1 MAALSDSRGALTP
14 GIVELRS
21 VEADRLAP
29 LLDEEIAT
37 WRSDLDWDFRLSAD
51 LVRRFVHMQALSG
64 FALITNTAAGP
75 RVDGYSYYVFEEGKG
90 LIGDLYVARE
100 HRTPARENLLLE
112 AVLDALWRTP
122 GVRRIE
128 AQLMMLSQPLE
139 RARLD
144 NFPRREY
151 FRCFQRSFLEAP
163 LDLAAG
169 LLAKKLEGMS
179 IQRWSERVQEQTA
192 RLIAGAYQG
201 HIDSQIND
209 QYRSPAGARR
219 FLMNIVQFPGC
230 GTFFAPASYAAI
242 DAATRQLHGV
252 SLASL
257 VAEDCGHITQV
268 CVAPS
273 NQGTGLGYELMRQS
287 LVAMKAQGC
296 RLVSLTVTSDNRN
309 AMHLYERMGFTHR
322 REFAAFVWD
331 RSHPK
336 STGPNG

>member
-37 WRSDLDWDFRLSAD
+37 WRSDLDWDFHLSAD

-64 FALITNTAAGP
+64 FALVTNTAAGP

-122 GVRRIE
+122 GVRRVE
-128 AQLMMLSQPLE
+128 AQLMMLSSPLE
-139 RARLD
+139 RARLE
-144 NFPRREY
+144 NFPRREC
-151 FRCFQRSFLEAP
+151 FRFYQRSFLEAP
-163 LDLAAG
+163 LNLVPG
-169 LLAKKLEGMS
+169 LPARNPGGVS
-179 IQRWSERVQEQTA
+179 IQGWSERVQEQTA

-230 GTFFAPASYAAI
+230 GSFFAPASYAAV
-242 DAATRQLHGV
+242 DAATRQLRGV

-257 VAEDCGHITQV
+257 VAQDCGHITQV

-273 NQGTGLGYELMRQS
+273 DQGTGLGYELMRQS
-287 LVAMKAQGC
+287 LLALGAHGC
-296 RLVSLTVTSDNRN
+296 RLVSLTVTSDNHK
-309 AMHLYERMGFTHR
+309 AMRLYQRMGFTHR

-331 RSHPK
+331 RSYPK
-336 STGPNG
+336 SAGPNR

>member
-64 FALITNTAAGP
+64 FALVTNTAAGP

-90 LIGDLYVARE
+90 LIGDLFMPRE
-100 HRTPARENLLLE
+100 QRTTARENLLLE

-128 AQLMMLSQPLE
+128 AQLMMLSEPLE
-139 RARLD
+139 RAQLD

-151 FRCFQRSFLEAP
+151 FRCYQRSFLEAP
-163 LDLAAG
+163 LTLVPG
-169 LLAKKLEGMS
+169 LPVRTSGAS
-179 IQRWSERVQEQTA
+179 IVKWSERLQEQTA

-242 DAATRQLHGV
+242 DAATRQLRGV

-273 NQGTGLGYELMRQS
+273 DQGTGLGYELVRQS
-287 LVAMKAQGC
+287 LLALRAQGC
-296 RLVSLTVTSDNRN
+296 RLVSLTVTSDNSN

-322 REFAAFVWD
+322 REFAAYVWD
-331 RSHPK
+331 RAHPNNA
-336 STGPNG
+336 GPNR